1 MRARDA
7 TAPLLGDLSVDAM
20 EVDLSCLIVV
30 NLDDP
35 PMRLRAFEVLV
46 AEVVARVESRPG

>member
-1 MRARDA
+1 
-7 TAPLLGDLSVDAM
+7 M

-46 AEVVARVESRPG
+46 AEVVARIEGRPG